1 MNKITLIIQ
10 REYLSR
16 VRKRTFIIT
25 TLLFPLLYLGLIFGT
40 SYISEKAGTKLKIA
54 IVDSSGSFTQQR
66 IDKANKDFP
75 NSTLTLVKEDPAV
88 LSKNFDQKGF
98 DGYLIIPAA
107 TMITNSPDQLVVKS
121 KRTLG
126 TVPDVQTKLNAI
138 WSEIKYDNLGIDTLK
153 QNLLSQSQLQI
164 KSENTENKTTDASL
178 AYGIGFVSGFLIYF
192 ILIIYGAQVMMG
204 VMEEKTN
211 RIAEI
216 IVSSVKPFQLMI
228 GKIIG
233 IACVALT
240 QFLLWIAF
248 IFLIYNATR
257 AGSGALNNSA
267 VSGIIGGVQ
276 DLFTSTNVPLI
287 LLLFIFYFL
296 GGFFFY
302 SSIYAAVGSTVNED
316 MREAQSLSFP
326 ITMIIIFSFFI
337 MMTAARDPESP
348 LAVWGSII
356 PFTSPLVMMARVPYG
371 IPGTVP
377 YWQLFLSMA
386 MLIASFLFVTWFAG
400 KIYRTGILMYGKKPT
415 WKEMIRWAMRK

>member
-1 MNKITLIIQ
+1 MNKIALIIQ

-16 VRKRTFIIT
+16 VRKKMFIIT

-40 SYISEKAGTKLKIA
+40 SYISEKAGTRLKIA
-54 IVDSSGSFTQQR
+54 VIDSSGSFTQQR
-66 IDKANKDFP
+66 IDKANRDYP
-75 NSTLTLVKEDPAV
+75 NSTLTLLKEDPAV
-88 LSKNFDQKGF
+88 LGNTFDQKGF
-98 DGYLIIPAA
+98 DGYLVIPAN
-107 TMITNSPDQLVVKS
+107 TMVAHTPDNLVVKS
-121 KRTLG
+121 KKTLG
-126 TVPDVQTKLNAI
+126 TVPDVQSKLNAI
-138 WSEIKYDNLGIDTLK
+138 WNEIKYENLGIDTLK
-153 QNLLSQSQLQI
+153 QQLLTESKLQV

-267 VSGIIGGVQ
+267 VSGVIGGVQ
-276 DLFTSTNVPLI
+276 NLFTSTNVPLI

-326 ITMIIIFSFFI
+326 ITMIIIFAFFI
-337 MMTAARDPESP
+337 MMTAAKDPGSP

-377 YWQLFLSMA
+377 YWQLALSMA
-386 MLIASFLFVTWFAG
+386 MLVASFLFVTWFAG